1 MFSWTLSNRFFISW
15 ILIKRHMEAGVNQ
28 GSWSGSMVRSF
39 ISMYTDPHYRF
50 NRSNISEIYHLHE
63 KLYRCINSKCIITV
77 YAGEF
82 KVFGNMYRIH
92 TGTEMGWSSC
102 FLRSFSKFASPGCKN
117 ASNAGSV
124 HFLKRFRNIG
134 TGSGTLRFHFYFS
147 QCCGSITRIQPS
159 PWPINF
165 ANLKWFIF
173 FSNT

>member
-1 MFSWTLSNRFFISW
+1 MDTFEPIFHFLNLDQEAYGGVW
-15 ILIKRHMEAGVNQ
+15 IKDPVADQ
-28 GSWSGSMVRSF
+28 WSGSTF
-39 ISMYTDPHYRF
+39 QCIYYIDPHYWF

-102 FLRSFSKFASPGCKN
+102 FLHSFSKFASPGCKN

-134 TGSGTLRFHFYFS
+134 TGSGTLWFHFYFS

-159 PWPINF
+159 PRPINF

-173 FSNT
+173 FSIT